1 MSYSVQSINGYLT
14 SHRNFSGLIYIGL
27 VVGCVVTII
36 FMLSAIAERYQA
48 RNASLEMLSRY
59 ENRSQLTSK
68 QGPPGSPF
76 LEGQTLTTASAALLQ
91 RIATII
97 ANAGGT
103 LVSSEIVQR
112 GTQAKDGYVTALAN
126 FELEQESLQKVL
138 YELEA
143 GLPYLFIDQLQ
154 IQTPL
159 EAGQGGRLRLLLGVT
174 GFWTGAK

>member
-1 MSYSVQSINGYLT
+1 MNYSVQSINGYVT
-14 SHRNFSGLIYIGL
+14 RHRSVSSFIYIGL
-27 VVGCVVTII
+27 VIGCVATIV
-36 FMLSAIAERYQA
+36 FMVSGIADRYQA

-59 ENRSQLTSK
+59 ANRSQLTSK

-91 RIATII
+91 RITTII
-97 ANAGGT
+97 THAGGT

-112 GTQAKDGYVTALAN
+112 GTQSKDGYVTALAN
-126 FELEQESLQKVL
+126 CELDQESLQKVL
-138 YELEA
+138 YEIEA

-159 EAGQGGRLRLLLGVT
+159 EVGQGGRLRLLLGVT

>member
-1 MSYSVQSINGYLT
+1 
-14 SHRNFSGLIYIGL
+14 
-27 VVGCVVTII
+27 
-36 FMLSAIAERYQA
+36 
-48 RNASLEMLSRY
+48 
-59 ENRSQLTSK
+59 
-68 QGPPGSPF
+68 
-76 LEGQTLTTASAALLQ
+76 
-91 RIATII
+91 
-97 ANAGGT
+97 
-103 LVSSEIVQR
+103 VSSEIVQR

-174 GFWTGAK
+174 GYWTGAK

>member
-1 MSYSVQSINGYLT
+1 MSYSVQSINGYVT
-14 SHRNFSGLIYIGL
+14 RHRNFSGLIYIGL
-27 VVGCVVTII
+27 VVGCVVTIVS
-36 FMLSAIAERYQA
+36 MLSGIADRYQA

-59 ENRSQLTSK
+59 ANRSQLTSK

-91 RIATII
+91 RIAIII

-112 GTQAKDGYVTALAN
+112 GTQSKDGYVTALAN
-126 FELEQESLQKVL
+126 FELEQESLQKVI

-154 IQTPL
+154 IQAPL
-159 EAGQGGRLRLLLGVT
+159 EAGQGGRLRLLIGVT